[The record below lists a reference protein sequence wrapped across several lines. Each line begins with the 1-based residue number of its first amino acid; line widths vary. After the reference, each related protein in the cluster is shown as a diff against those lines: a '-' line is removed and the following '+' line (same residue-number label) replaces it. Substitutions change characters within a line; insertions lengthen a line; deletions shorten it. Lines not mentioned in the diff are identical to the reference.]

1 MGIYIIVR
9 TNISGEHIGSPN
21 FLYDDRTDKYQ
32 KLLDL
37 LREMKSVLLAFSGG
51 VDSTFLLRALKDSG
65 ARTMAVI
72 ASSETM
78 PESELSHAEQMA
90 SSICVPYRVIRTS
103 ELDNPDFASN
113 PVNRCFYCKDE
124 LFIKLFRI
132 ADAEDFAVV
141 ADGSNADDLSDWRPG
156 REAAVRHGVRSPLI
170 ETGFSKNEIRAISK
184 MLGLPTWSRPS
195 SPCLS
200 SRFPYGIEITRK
212 GLKMVEEAEEFLK
225 DLGFSEL
232 RVRSH
237 QGDLAR
243 IEVKAVEIDSFMDE
257 TIRTKVAYR
266 FKELGFKHITIDI
279 EGFRSGN
286 LNG

>member
-1 MGIYIIVR
+1 MM
-9 TNISGEHIGSPN
+9 N
-21 FLYDDRTDKYQ
+21 RTDKYQ

-37 LREMKSVLLAFSGG
+37 LLEMKSVLLAFSGG

-65 ARTMAVI
+65 TRTMAVI

-124 LFIKLFRI
+124 LFMKLFRI
-132 ADAEDFAVV
+132 ADAEDFAFV

-170 ETGFSKNEIRAISK
+170 ETGFSKNEIREISK
-184 MLGLPTWSRPS
+184 MLGLPTWSKPS

-212 GLKMVEEAEEFLK
+212 GLKMVEEAEEFPK

-237 QGDLAR
+237 HGDLAR

-257 TIRTKVAYR
+257 TIRTRVAYR
-266 FKELGFKHITIDI
+266 FRELGFKHITIDI
-279 EGFRSGN
+279 EGFKSGN